1 MVTILLFFKFICTGN
16 YLLLTGHRVCH
27 YLMERIMA
35 LQQMIDKKI
44 HIFICLILL
53 ILSSF
58 YPGQT
63 NFVHGTFEDY
73 PISYKIC
80 KIATN

>member
-1 MVTILLFFKFICTGN
+1 MVMILFFLKFICTGN
-16 YLLLTGHRVCH
+16 YLLLTGHRICH

-35 LQQMIDKKI
+35 LQQMIDEKNT
-44 HIFICLILL
+44 FSFVQL
-53 ILSSF
+53 ILSRF

-63 NFVHGTFEDY
+63 NFVHSTFEDY

>member
-1 MVTILLFFKFICTGN
+1 MVKILFFFKFICTGN
-16 YLLLTGHRVCH
+16 YLLLTGHRVCD

-35 LQQMIDKKI
+35 LQQMIDEKNT
-44 HIFICLILL
+44 FSFVSL

>member
-44 HIFICLILL
+44 HIFICLIDFVQFL
-53 ILSSF
+53 
-58 YPGQT
+58 PRT
-63 NFVHGTFEDY
+63 NKFCPRHL
-73 PISYKIC
+73 
-80 KIATN
+80 

>member
-16 YLLLTGHRVCH
+16 YLLLIGHRVCH

-44 HIFICLILL
+44 HIFICLIDLVQFL
-53 ILSSF
+53 
-58 YPGQT
+58 PRT
-63 NFVHGTFEDY
+63 NKFCPRHL
-73 PISYKIC
+73 
-80 KIATN
+80 